1 MDLGRAMKTDS
12 PHSFFDADRRKAEQ
26 SWDLLKRNLIFRFQH
41 HLSWEAEDLA
51 QEVIVRVLQKVPELK
66 KISEKELTADDV
78 IQFSFGVARNVALE
92 APRSQTA

>member
-1 MDLGRAMKTDS
+1 
-12 PHSFFDADRRKAEQ
+12 
-26 SWDLLKRNLIFRFQH
+26 
-41 HLSWEAEDLA
+41 
-51 QEVIVRVLQKVPELK
+51 VIVRVLQKVPELK